1 MTALFA
7 RINGFFI
14 VALLLVLGGCREAE
28 QAVSLEPVAFHAD
41 DECHVCGM
49 VIADFPGPKGQA
61 VEKAGVRK
69 FCSTAEMLGWWLQP
83 ENRLL
88 DARLYVHD
96 MGQGSWEQPDDA
108 RLVDAASAYY
118 VTGAALKGAMGAVLA
133 TFANEQDAEQ
143 FAGQHGGKVL
153 RLADIDQALLQ
164 QLQQAAH
171 DNGHGNEH
179 PGASGQHAAGADHAR
194 APADAADAAGHA
206 GH

>member
-1 MTALFA
+1 MNALFGKTC
-7 RINGFFI
+7 GFFI
-14 VALLLVLGGCREAE
+14 VTLMLLLGGCGEAE
-28 QAVSLEPVAFHAD
+28 KAVSLEPVAFHGD

-83 ENRLL
+83 ENQLL

-96 MGQGSWEQPDDA
+96 MAHGSWEQPDDA
-108 RLVDAASAYY
+108 RLVDAANAYY
-118 VTGAALKGAMGAVLA
+118 VTGAALPGAMGAVLA

-164 QLQQAAH
+164 QLQSSAAH
-171 DNGHGNEH
+171 GHGAEH
-179 PGASGQHAAGADHAR
+179 GAGAHAH
-194 APADAADAAGHA
+194 PDEGSPGPDAAGHA
-206 GH
+206 RH